1 MIRGFVRYF
10 GLGLL
15 IVGIALGLARLVTW
29 SIAPGWQWETVAMAL
44 LALGAVLI
52 LSLLTRPGLG
62 PPGAV
67 VGYDLRD
74 AYIELMGRETTH
86 NVTTY
91 RPSRGGI
98 EALTNM
104 LPPAIAFMIVILL

>member
-1 MIRGFVRYF
+1 MV
-10 GLGLL
+10 
-15 IVGIALGLARLVTW
+15 
-29 SIAPGWQWETVAMAL
+29 L
-44 LALGAVLI
+44 LAFGVFLI
-52 LSLLTRPGLG
+52 LGLLTRPGLT

-74 AYIELMGRETTH
+74 AFIELMGRETAGT
-86 NVTTY
+86 VTDY

-104 LPPAIAFMIVILL
+104 LPPAIAFLIVIL